1 MVSVAT
7 QPLAVKSDCSPARA
21 EGCCEQEASISLH
34 AVIPGAM
41 FPIHGQCP
49 SFSILSIENCQMPSL
64 FRFLALIGVVG
75 GLIYGAMFLL
85 ATWFDP
91 QPHEITVSIPP
102 DRFAKQP

>member
-1 MVSVAT
+1 LQHNHLPS
-7 QPLAVKSDCSPARA
+7 SPAAPLRKPTVA
-21 EGCCEQEASISLH
+21 ANKEVSICLH
-34 AVIPGAM
+34 AVVPDAM
-41 FPIHGQCP
+41 FPIHLQCP

-75 GLIYGAMFLL
+75 GLIYGAMFVL